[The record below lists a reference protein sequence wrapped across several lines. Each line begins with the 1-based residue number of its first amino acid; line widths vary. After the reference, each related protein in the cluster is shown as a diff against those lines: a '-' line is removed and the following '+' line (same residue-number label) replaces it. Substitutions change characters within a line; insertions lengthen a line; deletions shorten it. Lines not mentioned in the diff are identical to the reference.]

1 MKKLRL
7 IALAAALAAALSGC
21 GVQTPTETPAP
32 TPVPTEAPAEIYAYD
47 GYAAREEYPLDEAS
61 LENAAARFRNVYDAY
76 LAGTGSR
83 VYLSVIP
90 DKNYFLAGPAGKRS
104 LDYDYLVSY
113 MRGGM
118 DYAEYIDLFPYL
130 ELEDY
135 YRTDLHW
142 AQDKIADCAA
152 ALLAGMDAGETGDL
166 EAVDT
171 GAVLSGTYAA
181 ETGLEPDELRIL
193 ESETLKSCTAYN
205 YETSSA
211 CEIYDMQAAFGEH
224 PYDMFLGGSVS
235 LVSIE
240 NPGAETDR
248 ELVIFRDSFA
258 SSLAPL
264 LADGY
269 ARITLVDIRYIASS
283 LLDRFVDFHGQDVL
297 FLYSV
302 PVLNN
307 SITLK

>member
-1 MKKLRL
+1 MKRLKLA
-7 IALAAALAAALSGC
+7 ALAAALAAVLSGC
-21 GVQTPTETPAP
+21 GTQASAP
-32 TPVPTEAPAEIYAYD
+32 TPEPTPIATDSPAEIYSYD

-61 LENAAARFRNVYDAY
+61 LENAVTRLRSVYDSY
-76 LAGTGSR
+76 LADTGSR

-90 DKNYFLAGPAGKRS
+90 DKNYFLADAAGKRS

-142 AQDKIADCAA
+142 SQDRIADAAA
-152 ALLAGMDAGETGDL
+152 ALLAGMDAGKTG
-166 EAVDT
+166 EFEVVDT
-171 GAVLSGTYAA
+171 GAVLSGVYAE
-181 ETGLEPDELRIL
+181 ETGLEPDEIRIL
-193 ESETLKSCTAYN
+193 ESETIQSCTAYN
-205 YETSSA
+205 FESASS

-224 PYDMFLGGSVS
+224 PYDMFLGGSLSIVS
-235 LVSIE
+235 VE
-240 NPGAETDR
+240 NPQAETDR
-248 ELVIFRDSFA
+248 ELIIFRDSFA
-258 SSLAPL
+258 SSIAPL
-264 LADGY
+264 LVDGY
-269 ARITLVDIRYIASS
+269 ARITLVDIRYVAGS
-283 LLDRFVDFHGQDVL
+283 LLGRFVDFHGQDVL

-307 SITLK
+307 SITMK